1 MGRTL
6 TTFTIGGVLGAA
18 MFGGFAIASAGMPAP
33 TEPRP
38 AVVVDPDRAA
48 SLQASLTMSAPSAPS
63 TASAPDVASAP
74 SVVSAEPAPVATKST
89 TSTTKVVKPPVKK
102 IVADSSADSAPSIDS

>member
-74 SVVSAEPAPVATKST
+74 SGVSAEPAPVPTKST
-89 TSTTKVVKPPVKK
+89 ASATKVVEAPVKESG
-102 IVADSSADSAPSIDS
+102 AGS